1 MQINELFKR
10 SFADVGQYDDYAW
23 GMPMRICYDLYK
35 EFEAKRI
42 NYDNADFYI
51 ISEATDVERIVRLA
65 TLMPS
70 TVTFTNLNNT
80 VVQIDHGIWHDHNE
94 IISYEVDCHLPDNHF
109 FKNYKTLLSEG
120 IIQYYP
126 NTAYYI
132 EHPNG
137 KTEWS
142 KVNTI
147 DHPNA
152 VIELNEQAPPS
163 DLLNQML
170 SFEIPYLFETPIED
184 FSKIVIHNLDSLCTF
199 KSMFN
204 KELCSVDMTKQ
215 KEKADFEWT
224 MNSEVKRLANEYRR
238 ESSKLK
244 KNLIIGSIATA
255 TSVLLVLSDIGQLT
269 SVLSSLTGGAGIYK
283 LINDTVDFHI
293 NKTKIKEDNY
303 YFLWLLKKNQ
313 NKN

>member
-1 MQINELFKR
+1 LQINELFKR

-35 EFEAKRI
+35 GFEAKRI

-51 ISEATDVERIVRLA
+51 ISEATDVDRIVRLA

-109 FKNYKTLLSEG
+109 FRNYKTLLTEG
-120 IIQYYP
+120 VIQYYP

-147 DHPNA
+147 EHPNA

-184 FSKIVIHNLDSLCTF
+184 FSKIVIQNMDALRTF

-204 KELCSVDMTKQ
+204 KELCSLDMTKQ
-215 KEKADFEWT
+215 KEKSDFEWT
-224 MNSEVKRLANEYRR
+224 MNSEVKRIANDYRR
-238 ESSKLK
+238 ESLKLK

-293 NKTKIKEDNY
+293 NKTKIKEENY

-313 NKN
+313 NKH